1 MYQKKKKPS
10 ISCSYNG
17 NKSMI
22 GEHMEVLIKSMDFH
36 SIAYESLNFLGDFN
50 AGIEHVALK

>member
-1 MYQKKKKPS
+1 
-10 ISCSYNG
+10 
-17 NKSMI
+17 MI
-22 GEHMEVLIKSMDFH
+22 GQHMEVLIKSMDLH